1 MKPIQ
6 TATFN
11 VPEYE
16 VINGTNYRPRLAS
29 KQLRQLRVIKK
40 RTGRPITK
48 LLAEALDD
56 YLDRWKGGDLNEAAY
71 KSVES
76 QTAATLRE

>member
-16 VINGTNYRPRLAS
+16 VINGTNYRPRLSA
-29 KQLRQLRVIKK
+29 KQLRQLRVIKQ
-40 RTGRPITK
+40 RTGKPITK
-48 LLAEALDD
+48 LLAEAVDD
-56 YLDRWKGGDLNEAAY
+56 YLDRWRGGDLDEVTY
-71 KSVES
+71 KGIES
-76 QTAATLRE
+76 QTAFTLRE

>member
-6 TATFN
+6 TSTFN

-29 KQLRQLRVIKK
+29 KHLRQLRVIKH
-40 RTGRPITK
+40 RTGKPITK
-48 LLAEALDD
+48 LLDEAVDD
-56 YLDRWKGGDLNEAAY
+56 YLDRWKDGELI
-71 KSVES
+71 
-76 QTAATLRE
+76 